1 MQDNEGGQE
10 LLSRQEREGAA
21 ESRERE
27 PSLPAPMQRCWL
39 VTAAYI
45 PNNNDNQEVLVLCKT
60 KMIEVNF
67 FTDGIES
74 YVPVGFCLCCFQIC
88 VSCRGDTA

>member
-1 MQDNEGGQE
+1 MQDNEGGKE
-10 LLSRQEREGAA
+10 LLSQERAPQSYA
-21 ESRERE
+21 Q